1 MNGHR
6 LRTWALLRALV
17 GDGHRVTLVT
27 FATADEEAT
36 GRAEL
41 ERLCE
46 AVDVVAA
53 PPDGVQPLRRLIAL
67 TSRLPFGVW
76 RFRSPKLSALVR
88 RYLDAGGIDA
98 ILCDGVYN
106 VQNMPSAP
114 GVPLLLNKDDVAHVI
129 LRRYLD
135 LERDPVRRLYG
146 EVEYRRVRRW
156 EALACR
162 RMNAVLVCSA
172 EDRRILS
179 ALCPGVPMP
188 IVPNAIDTGHYQP
201 RTGEDLR
208 TVVFQGGMDWHPN
221 SDAVEYFIR
230 RVLPDLRRRVPDVVF
245 RVVGRSASAQFKA
258 RMEALGPV
266 CFTGTVP
273 DMRDEIARA
282 TVCVVPLRIGSGTR
296 LKILEAA
303 AMARAIVSTPL
314 GAEGLQFRDGDE
326 IVLREHPEEFAA
338 AVAELLADPARRER
352 LGRTALRR
360 VRKDYSFPALH
371 NALQGAL
378 AAAAGRMVP

>member
-1 MNGHR
+1 
-6 LRTWALLRALV
+6 
-17 GDGHRVTLVT
+17 
-27 FATADEEAT
+27 
-36 GRAEL
+36 
-41 ERLCE
+41 
-46 AVDVVAA
+46 
-53 PPDGVQPLRRLIAL
+53 
-67 TSRLPFGVW
+67 
-76 RFRSPKLSALVR
+76 
-88 RYLDAGGIDA
+88 
-98 ILCDGVYN
+98 
-106 VQNMPSAP
+106 MPSAP

-201 RTGEDLR
+201 RTGEELR